1 MCQLSCIICHNQL
14 VSDLYT
20 RRKGVYNGCILKKM
34 REKEME
40 YTENRGKGRRDLY
53 PRKREEMRM
62 ALN

>member
-1 MCQLSCIICHNQL
+1 MICIL
-14 VSDLYT
+14 
-20 RRKGVYNGCILKKM
+20 GVRDYNGCILKKM

-53 PRKREEMRM
+53 PRKREEMGM